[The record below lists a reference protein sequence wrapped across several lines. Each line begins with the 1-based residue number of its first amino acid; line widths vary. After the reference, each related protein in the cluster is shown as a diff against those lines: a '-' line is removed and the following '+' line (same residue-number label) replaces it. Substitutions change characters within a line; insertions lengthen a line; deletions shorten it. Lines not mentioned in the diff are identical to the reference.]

1 MIVKDIV
8 YETFQD
14 YKKPSMLIATCM
26 CDFKCL
32 TEQNL
37 DISICQNS
45 ELTSQKNIE
54 IDDNKI
60 IKRYLTNDVT
70 QAIVIGG
77 LEPFLQFDEIV
88 QFIDLLRY
96 VYNNEDDIVIFT
108 GYYLNEIEYYI
119 KILSYYKNIII
130 KFGRYIPNTE
140 SVYDNILGIVLSS
153 NNQYAVKL

>member
-1 MIVKDIV
+1 MIVKDII

-140 SVYDNILGIVLSS
+140 SVYDDILGIVLSS

>member
-140 SVYDNILGIVLSS
+140 SVYDDILGIVLSS